1 MPNLSPEYFDS
12 KYEKTVDDLYREI
25 LLRPADRERL
35 VHFYSLLE
43 DGKII
48 EDDLREL
55 LFNSEERNGM
65 ENGK

>member
-1 MPNLSPEYFDS
+1 LI
-12 KYEKTVDDLYREI
+12 DLYREI

-55 LFNSEERNGM
+55 LFNSEEKKGM
-65 ENGK
+65 ENGT

>member
-1 MPNLSPEYFDS
+1 MI
-12 KYEKTVDDLYREI
+12 DLYREI
-25 LLRPADRERL
+25 LLRPADREGL

-55 LFNSEERNGM
+55 LFNSEEKKGM
-65 ENGK
+65 ENGT